1 MKKAVTFVVLTAL
14 LILLSYFSLNVGNY
28 SVAPKKVLAM
38 LGNRLFNTEMPQ
50 TDNYEE
56 VVVFDLRL
64 PRMLMVIM
72 VGAALAV
79 SGGVSQGVFRNPLV
93 SPFVLGISAGASF
106 GAAVAIVFFGH
117 IAYSIDILAGLGG
130 LVAVLAAFAIARRP
144 DGYMPRLSLVLAGV
158 IVSSLFTSLVGII
171 KYVADVETQLPAITF
186 WMMGGFGNIDWGSL
200 DYVIYLI
207 PISIVLMI
215 VFAWQ
220 LNVLAMGDREA
231 SFLGMNIKFWK
242 SFYLFLSVAAV
253 GMCVARS
260 GVIGW
265 VGLVIPHISRAVGGP
280 DHKTMLPLSALL
292 GAIFLLV
299 ADNISRTITTGDI
312 PVGIITSIIGAPFF
326 IYYLRKK
333 ETAVWN

>member
-1 MKKAVTFVVLTAL
+1 
-14 LILLSYFSLNVGNY
+14 
-28 SVAPKKVLAM
+28 
-38 LGNRLFNTEMPQ
+38 
-50 TDNYEE
+50 
-56 VVVFDLRL
+56 
-64 PRMLMVIM
+64 
-72 VGAALAV
+72 
-79 SGGVSQGVFRNPLV
+79 
-93 SPFVLGISAGASF
+93 
-106 GAAVAIVFFGH
+106 
-117 IAYSIDILAGLGG
+117 
-130 LVAVLAAFAIARRP
+130 
-144 DGYMPRLSLVLAGV
+144 
-158 IVSSLFTSLVGII
+158 
-171 KYVADVETQLPAITF
+171 
-186 WMMGGFGNIDWGSL
+186 
-200 DYVIYLI
+200 
-207 PISIVLMI
+207 
-215 VFAWQ
+215 
-220 LNVLAMGDREA
+220 
-231 SFLGMNIKFWK
+231 MNIKFWK